1 MKVDK
6 ELIVRVAKNARLN
19 LSAKE
24 VNEFVPQ
31 FKDILNYFSVL
42 DEVDVK
48 NTKPSF
54 QPIHIKNVFRKDSIG
69 KCLTQ
74 DEALSNTTHKKDGF
88 FKGPKAF

>member
-1 MKVDK
+1 MKIDK
-6 ELIVRVAKNARLN
+6 ELILKVAKNARIN

-31 FKDILNYFSVL
+31 FKDILSYFSVL
-42 DEVDVK
+42 NQVDVK

-54 QPIHIKNVFRKDSIG
+54 QPIAVKNVFREDEVG
-69 KCLTQ
+69 KCLSQ
-74 DEALSNTTHKKDGF
+74 DEALSNTKHKKDGF